1 MANQAKIQA
10 VAELADRIKRA
21 QSIVLV
27 DYQGINVN
35 DETKLRKSLRESGG
49 EYLVAKKSFSRWL
62 SFMSLPH
69 ILNIKIP
76 LSHTWYASV

>member
-1 MANQAKIQA
+1 MANQAKVQA

-27 DYQGINVN
+27 DYQGINVK

-49 EYLVAKKSFSRWL
+49 E
-62 SFMSLPH
+62 
-69 ILNIKIP
+69 
-76 LSHTWYASV
+76 